1 MDKALEDEQRIEK
14 IKSDIERDSQ
24 KLAQISPDMEALK
37 MKIREYEA
45 KIVESGGSEYKQKKE
60 ELD

>member
-1 MDKALEDEQRIEK
+1 
-14 IKSDIERDSQ
+14 
-24 KLAQISPDMEALK
+24 MEALK